1 MDDFAT
7 QIELFLDY
15 LTVERGLSENT
26 LLGYGR
32 DLKECAQ
39 TLRERKCAS
48 FADATYADVTF
59 HLNHLR
65 KRGLSLKTISR
76 RTYALRSFFKFLE
89 GESLVRENPMIRVE
103 PTKTWVKLP
112 EVLAKDEVT
121 RLLDFD
127 AHESRPNVLRLW
139 AMLETLYGSGLR
151 VSELT
156 HLRVGDVHADMG
168 YLICIGKG
176 NKQRLVPLGQWA
188 LDVVARWMEKGRV
201 PLLGGRPSEWLF
213 VTRTGEP
220 LSRQQ
225 VWSDIKRRVREV
237 GIIRNVSPH
246 TLRHSFAT
254 HLLEQGMDLR
264 ALQEMLGHADITTT
278 QFYTKIEPEHLKQ
291 ALRRF
296 HPRS

>member
-1 MDDFAT
+1 MDPFTA

-15 LTVERGLSENT
+15 LTVERGLSRNT
-26 LLGYGR
+26 LSGYAR
-32 DLKECAQ
+32 DLQECAE
-39 TLRERKCAS
+39 TLRERKRTS
-48 FADATYADVTF
+48 FADATYADVHAYLTR
-59 HLNHLR
+59 LR
-65 KRGLSLKTISR
+65 ERQLSSKTISR

-89 GESLVRENPMIRVE
+89 GEGLVGENPTTRIE
-103 PTKTWVKLP
+103 PTKTWATLP
-112 EVLAKDEVT
+112 EVLTKEEVN

-127 AHESRPNVLRLW
+127 PNESRPYALRLW
-139 AMLETLYGSGLR
+139 AMLETLYASGLR

-156 HLRVGDVHADMG
+156 HLRLGDVHIDMG
-168 YLICIGKG
+168 YLTCIGKG
-176 NKQRLVPLGQWA
+176 NKQRLVPLGKWA
-188 LDVVARWMEKGRV
+188 LDVIARWTEKGR
-201 PLLGGRPSEWLF
+201 PSFLKGRPSEWLF

-225 VWSDIKRRVREV
+225 VWSEIKRRVRAV
-237 GIIRNVSPH
+237 GITRNVSPH

-254 HLLEQGMDLR
+254 HLLEGGMDLR

-278 QFYTKIEPEHLKQ
+278 QFYTKIEPEHLKR